1 MNHSHTHTH
10 TYRHTQHIY
19 THWDNINKGGHAY
32 NMFALI
38 WIICTVK
45 NKQYESKEKTNTWIH
60 GVCVMFELL
69 IIARGFCIVIKINMN
84 SSKCSCI
91 CTWVAL
97 CPSFCWLFFLSL
109 VAYLFNNFPLSFF
122 LFLFLSFSL
131 CLINIIII
139 FHTFSRLFTLFFWVC
154 STLWWMSHVPEVV
167 FWFWFVFFVF
177 WDLFRV
183 VAQQKQHTYTYSTS
197 ALNE

>member
-1 MNHSHTHTH
+1 M
-10 TYRHTQHIY
+10 HTQHIY

-38 WIICTVK
+38 WIICTVE

-109 VAYLFNNFPLSFF
+109 VAYLFNNFPLSFC

-139 FHTFSRLFTLFFWVC
+139 FHTFSRLFTLFF
-154 STLWWMSHVPEVV
+154 LGV
-167 FWFWFVFFVF
+167 FDALVNVACARSCFLILVRFFCF
-177 WDLFRV
+177 LGSFFG
-183 VAQQKQHTYTYSTS
+183 
-197 ALNE
+197 

>member
-1 MNHSHTHTH
+1 
-10 TYRHTQHIY
+10 
-19 THWDNINKGGHAY
+19 
-32 NMFALI
+32 
-38 WIICTVK
+38 
-45 NKQYESKEKTNTWIH
+45 
-60 GVCVMFELL
+60 MFELL

-97 CPSFCWLFFLSL
+97 CPSFCWLFFLLL

-139 FHTFSRLFTLFFWVC
+139 FHTFSRLFTLFF
-154 STLWWMSHVPEVV
+154 LGV
-167 FWFWFVFFVF
+167 FDALVNVACARSCFLILVRLFFF
-177 WDLFRV
+177 GIFFRV

>member
-1 MNHSHTHTH
+1 
-10 TYRHTQHIY
+10 
-19 THWDNINKGGHAY
+19 
-32 NMFALI
+32 
-38 WIICTVK
+38 
-45 NKQYESKEKTNTWIH
+45 
-60 GVCVMFELL
+60 MFELL

-122 LFLFLSFSL
+122 LFLSFSL

-139 FHTFSRLFTLFFWVC
+139 FHTFSRLFTLFFFGCVRRFGEC
-154 STLWWMSHVPEVV
+154 RMCPKLL
-167 FWFWFVFFVF
+167 F
-177 WDLFRV
+177 DLVRFILGIFFRV
-183 VAQQKQHTYTYSTS
+183 VAQQKQHTYTQHKCPQWIIDILRTR
-197 ALNE
+197 AAHLNEHNLRKSVWKGGREASNTYRENRLIYRPEICGTKV